1 MSRYTPNLHELG
13 YERVAEILRSR
24 LMNQKGRFYCFVL
37 PSGAVYLRATTEGR
51 LPMPAD
57 EYLVGTYT
65 KHTLT
70 QHIEDDLLER
80 QRELSQQHQEAA

>member
-13 YERVAEILRSR
+13 FERVAEILRSR

-57 EYLVGTYT
+57 EHLVGTYT
-65 KHTLT
+65 KNTLT
-70 QHIEDDLLER
+70 QDIEDDLIVHS
-80 QRELSQQHQEAA
+80 RELTQRRAA